1 MRYVLLFH
9 IAVNIVADEC
19 GSSARVVYAG
29 SRFVMLGVNLRFVR
43 IVLSI
48 AIIVDIGWD
57 VSRDFVFRDRLIRR
71 FGLLRLLRDR
81 GISLHLPEAGQ
92 SWQTL
97 RRMIS
102 TIVPG

>member
-1 MRYVLLFH
+1 VLLFH
-9 IAVNIVADEC
+9 IALNIVADEC

-29 SRFVMLGVNLRFVR
+29 SRFVMLSVNLRFVR

-48 AIIVDIGWD
+48 AIIVDISRE
-57 VSRDFVFRDRLIRR
+57 VSGEFVFRDRLIRR
-71 FGLLRLLRDR
+71 FGFLSLLRDW
-81 GISLHLPEAGQ
+81 SVYLHLPEASQ

-97 RRMIS
+97 RRMTS

>member
-9 IAVNIVADEC
+9 IVLNIVADEC
-19 GSSARVVYAG
+19 GSGARVVYAG

-48 AIIVDIGWD
+48 AIILDISRE
-57 VSRDFVFRDRLIRR
+57 VSGFVFRDRLIRR

-81 GISLHLPEAGQ
+81 GVSLHLPEAGQ